1 MAEERRRFPRYDY
14 EIEVRYST
22 QGIASV
28 EGYTV
33 TRNISKVGARITVSR
48 FVKKGDILKM
58 ELLPGSHSEPVS
70 GYCRVVWTKNLT
82 KPSAFQTDAGVEFTK
97 FDTEDVDRL
106 LATVK

>member
-1 MAEERRRFPRYDY
+1 MEERRRFPRYEH

-33 TRNISKVGARITVSR
+33 TKNISKVGARITVSR
-48 FVKKGDILKM
+48 FVKKGDVLKM
-58 ELLPGSHSEPVS
+58 DLLLGSNSDPVS
-70 GYCRVVWTKNLT
+70 GFCRVVWTKNLT

-97 FDTEDVDRL
+97 FNSADVDKL
-106 LATVK
+106 LSTVK